1 MLKIAMLVLGVLS
14 SYSGMGWAA
23 VSPSIQDDLPP
34 GLSQWTVAR
43 DGTGKFFSLQ
53 EAIDQSVPGQAIWIK
68 AGKYEEDVTVHSKEN
83 LTIIGA
89 GMDRVIL
96 AGLERVGTLHIGKW
110 PYGAKHIV
118 IRGLTVLSHSGLAVG
133 IFNGSH
139 ILLKDIRVKGM
150 VFGQQVQDVRVEH
163 CIIGTS
169 ETTGVGL
176 VDSQAILQH
185 NFIHDNDH
193 GVAVS
198 GSSQVLL
205 KQNVIVRSL
214 FQAVRV
220 SDSSNVA
227 LIRNT
232 LVHNGGGIALTDTS
246 QGKIEG
252 NIVGEGKIGI
262 LFSPKSQTTIAYNTL
277 YGNTINY
284 QWSDAPQRAG
294 QERGG
299 QTDLHIVPLFVNSDN
314 DDFRLQANTPL
325 AKIGGFPFLGA
336 LPSIE

>member
-1 MLKIAMLVLGVLS
+1 MLGVLMFH
-14 SYSGMGWAA
+14 SGMGWANA
-23 VSPSIQDDLPP
+23 PPSSLHEDLPP
-34 GLSQWTVAR
+34 GLSQWTVAS

-53 EAIDQSVPGQAIWIK
+53 EAIDQSVSGQTIWIK
-68 AGKYEEDVTVHSKEN
+68 AGRYEEDVTVHSKEH

-110 PYGAKHIV
+110 PYGAQHIV
-118 IRGLTVLSHSGLAVG
+118 IQGLTVLSHSGLAVG
-133 IFNGSH
+133 IFNGGH

-150 VFGQQVQDVRVEH
+150 VFGQQVQDVRVER
-163 CIIGTS
+163 CVIGTS

-176 VDSQAILQH
+176 VDSQATLIH

-193 GVAVS
+193 GVAIS
-198 GSSQVLL
+198 GSSQVLV

-220 SDSSNVA
+220 SDSSNVR

-232 LVHNGGGIALTDTS
+232 LVHNGGGIAFTDSS

-252 NIVGEGKIGI
+252 NIIGEGKVGI
-262 LFSPKSQTTIAYNTL
+262 LFSPKSQTTMAFNTL
-277 YGNTINY
+277 YENTTNY
-284 QWSDAPQRAG
+284 QLSDFPQRSG

-299 QTDLHIVPLFVNSDN
+299 QTDLHIVPQFVNSDH
-314 DDFRLQANTPL
+314 DDFRLQAHTPL
-325 AKIGGFPFLGA
+325 AQIGGFPFLGA